1 MQNGVSP
8 LELGPTA
15 LLADMW
21 FFCVITG
28 FYEDLIHFFN
38 V

>member
-1 MQNGVSP
+1 MKENK
-8 LELGPTA
+8 LGPTA